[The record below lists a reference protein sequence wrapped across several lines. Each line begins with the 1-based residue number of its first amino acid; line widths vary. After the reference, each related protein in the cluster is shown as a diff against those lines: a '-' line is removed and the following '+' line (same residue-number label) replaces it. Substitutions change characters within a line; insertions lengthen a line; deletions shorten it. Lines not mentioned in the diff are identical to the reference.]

1 VGRIHASGFIAL
13 FHTLCGFYQGRFE
26 QRLTIMNNNRGIMS
40 NAEWH
45 SPLGRLI
52 LFFYLIVLIFVSIL
66 VIFPFIFS
74 FTAGL
79 HNSIDVVKPGIHLWP
94 AEPLWGNYLDAW
106 NRFAMSRLF
115 LNTIIAA
122 GGGVLAQITVSSLAA
137 YSLSRLNPIGKDV
150 IRAILLITMAVPGIV
165 YLVPRYVV
173 VAHMGFLN
181 SYIGLWIPYAA
192 SSFMILVLNSSFDQI
207 PRDLYE
213 AAQIDGASEIR
224 MFLNITLP
232 LSSSVLLVLGLFAFI
247 GFWGDFLWPFLILR
261 ESGLQTISVRL
272 YTLTRG
278 FPLNLYM
285 AASFIAMIPPSI
297 AAFYLQRHAPK
308 GGLTF

>member
-1 VGRIHASGFIAL
+1 MSTA
-13 FHTLCGFYQGRFE
+13 
-26 QRLTIMNNNRGIMS
+26 NRGIMS

-45 SPLGRLI
+45 SPLGRAIKL
-52 LFFYLIVLIFVSIL
+52 FYLTILLFVSIM
-66 VIFPFIFS
+66 VIFPFVFS

-94 AEPLWGNYLDAW
+94 KTPLWGNYLDAW
-106 NRFAMSRLF
+106 QRFKISRLF
-115 LNTIIAA
+115 LNTAIAA
-122 GGGVLAQITVSSLAA
+122 GGGVIAQLLVSSLAA
-137 YSLSRLNPIGKDV
+137 YSLSRLNPIGKNV
-150 IRAILLITMAVPGIV
+150 IRGIILITMAVPGIV

-173 VAHMGFLN
+173 IAKMGLVDNFL
-181 SYIGLWIPYAA
+181 GLWIPYAA
-192 SSFMILVLNSSFDQI
+192 SSFMILVLNNAFDSI

-213 AAQIDGASEIR
+213 AAQIDGASDLR
-224 MFLNITLP
+224 MFTSITIP
-232 LSSSVLLVLGLFAFI
+232 LSSSVILVLGLFAFI

-261 ESGLQTISVRL
+261 QSDLQTISVRL

-308 GGLTF
+308 GGLTI

>member
-1 VGRIHASGFIAL
+1 
-13 FHTLCGFYQGRFE
+13 
-26 QRLTIMNNNRGIMS
+26 MNSNRGIMS
-40 NAEWH
+40 NAEWR

-52 LFFYLIVLIFVSIL
+52 IFFYLIVLIFVSIL
-66 VIFPFIFS
+66 VVFPFIFS

-106 NRFAMSRLF
+106 DRFAMSRLF

-137 YSLSRLNPIGKDV
+137 YSLSRLNPIGKNV

-181 SYIGLWIPYAA
+181 SY
-192 SSFMILVLNSSFDQI
+192 V
-207 PRDLYE
+207 
-213 AAQIDGASEIR
+213 
-224 MFLNITLP
+224 
-232 LSSSVLLVLGLFAFI
+232 
-247 GFWGDFLWPFLILR
+247 
-261 ESGLQTISVRL
+261 
-272 YTLTRG
+272 
-278 FPLNLYM
+278 
-285 AASFIAMIPPSI
+285 
-297 AAFYLQRHAPK
+297 
-308 GGLTF
+308 

>member
-1 VGRIHASGFIAL
+1 MSNA
-13 FHTLCGFYQGRFE
+13 
-26 QRLTIMNNNRGIMS
+26 NRGIMS
-40 NAEWH
+40 NAEWR

-52 LFFYLIVLIFVSIL
+52 QILYIIILLFVSIL

-94 AEPLWGNYLDAW
+94 KTPLWGNYVDAW
-106 NRFAMSRLF
+106 QRFKISRLF
-115 LNTIIAA
+115 LNTAIAA
-122 GGGVLAQITVSSLAA
+122 GGGVIAQLVVSSLAA
-137 YSLSRLNPIGKDV
+137 YSLSRLNPIGKNV
-150 IRAILLITMAVPGIV
+150 IRGIILITMAVPGIV

-173 VAHMGFLN
+173 MAKMGLVDNFL
-181 SYIGLWIPYAA
+181 GLWIPYAA
-192 SSFMILVLNSSFDQI
+192 SSFMILVLNNAFDTI

-213 AAQIDGASEIR
+213 AAQIDGASDLR
-224 MFLNITLP
+224 MFTSITIP

-261 ESGLQTISVRL
+261 QSDLQTISVRL

-285 AASFIAMIPPSI
+285 AASFIAMIPPSL

-308 GGLTF
+308 GGLTI

>member
-1 VGRIHASGFIAL
+1 MDN
-13 FHTLCGFYQGRFE
+13 T
-26 QRLTIMNNNRGIMS
+26 NRSIMS
-40 NAEWH
+40 NSEWR
-45 SPLGRLI
+45 SPMGRLI
-52 LFFYLIVLIFVSIL
+52 AFLYFFILLIVSIL

-94 AEPLWGNYLDAW
+94 AKPLWGNYLDAW
-106 NRFAMSRLF
+106 QRFAMSRLF

-122 GGGVLAQITVSSLAA
+122 GGGVIAQLTVSSLAA
-137 YSLSRLNPIGKDV
+137 YSLSRLNPIGRNF
-150 IRAILLITMAVPGIV
+150 IRALLLITMAVPGIV

-173 VAHMGFLN
+173 MADLDLLN
-181 SYIGLWIPYAA
+181 NYLGLWIPYAA
-192 SSFMILVLNSSFDQI
+192 SSFMILVLNNSFDQI

-213 AAQIDGASEIR
+213 AAEMDGASEIR
-224 MFLNITLP
+224 MFFNITLP
-232 LSSSVLLVLGLFAFI
+232 LSYSVMLVLGLFAFI

-308 GGLTF
+308 GGLTI

>member
-1 VGRIHASGFIAL
+1 MDN
-13 FHTLCGFYQGRFE
+13 T
-26 QRLTIMNNNRGIMS
+26 NRSIMS
-40 NAEWH
+40 NSEWR
-45 SPLGRLI
+45 SPVGRLI
-52 LFFYLIVLIFVSIL
+52 AFFYFFILLIVSIL

-94 AEPLWGNYLDAW
+94 AKPLWGNYLDAW
-106 NRFAMSRLF
+106 QRFAMSRLF

-122 GGGVLAQITVSSLAA
+122 GGGVIAQLTVSSLAA
-137 YSLSRLNPIGKDV
+137 YSLSRLNPIGKNF
-150 IRAILLITMAVPGIV
+150 IRALLLITMAVPGIV

-173 VAHMGFLN
+173 MADLDLLN
-181 SYIGLWIPYAA
+181 NYLGLWIPYAA
-192 SSFMILVLNSSFDQI
+192 NSFMILVLNNSFDQI

-213 AAQIDGASEIR
+213 AAEMDGASELR
-224 MFLNITLP
+224 MFFNITLP
-232 LSSSVLLVLGLFAFI
+232 LSYSVMLVLGLFAFI

-261 ESGLQTISVRL
+261 DSGLQTISVRL

-308 GGLTF
+308 GGLTI

>member
-1 VGRIHASGFIAL
+1 MSNA
-13 FHTLCGFYQGRFE
+13 
-26 QRLTIMNNNRGIMS
+26 NRGIMS
-40 NAEWH
+40 NAEWR

-52 LFFYLIVLIFVSIL
+52 AAFYLIILLFVSIL

-94 AEPLWGNYLDAW
+94 KTALWGNYLDAW
-106 NRFAMSRLF
+106 QRFKISRLF
-115 LNTIIAA
+115 MNTAIAA
-122 GGGVLAQITVSSLAA
+122 GGGVVAQLVVSSLAA
-137 YSLSRLNPIGKDV
+137 YSLSRLNPIGKNF
-150 IRAILLITMAVPGIV
+150 IRALILITMAVPGIV

-173 VAHMGFLN
+173 IAKMGLVDNFL
-181 SYIGLWIPYAA
+181 GLWIPYAA
-192 SSFMILVLNSSFDQI
+192 SSFMILVLNNAFDQI

-213 AAQIDGASEIR
+213 AAQIDGASDLR
-224 MFLNITLP
+224 MFTNITIP
-232 LSSSVLLVLGLFAFI
+232 LSSSVIMVLGLFAFI

-261 ESGLQTISVRL
+261 QSDLQTISVRL

-308 GGLTF
+308 GGLTL

>member
-1 VGRIHASGFIAL
+1 
-13 FHTLCGFYQGRFE
+13 
-26 QRLTIMNNNRGIMS
+26 MNSRGIMS
-40 NAEWH
+40 NAEWR
-45 SPLGRLI
+45 SPLGRFI
-52 LFFYLIVLIFVSIL
+52 IFFYLIILIFVSIL

-94 AEPLWGNYLDAW
+94 AKPLWGNYLDAW
-106 NRFAMSRLF
+106 KRFAMSRLF

-122 GGGVLAQITVSSLAA
+122 GGGVLAQVTVSSLAA
-137 YSLSRLNPIGKDV
+137 YSLSRLNPIGKNL

-181 SYIGLWIPYAA
+181 SYVGLWIPYAA

-213 AAQIDGASEIR
+213 AAQIDGASDLS
-224 MFLNITLP
+224 MFINITLP

-285 AASFIAMIPPSI
+285 AASFIAMIPPSL
-297 AAFYLQRHAPK
+297 AAFYLQRHAPR

>member
-1 VGRIHASGFIAL
+1 MDSA
-13 FHTLCGFYQGRFE
+13 
-26 QRLTIMNNNRGIMS
+26 NRSIMS
-40 NAEWH
+40 NSEWR

-52 LFFYLIVLIFVSIL
+52 AFFYFFILLIVSIL

-94 AEPLWGNYLDAW
+94 AKPLWGNYLDAW
-106 NRFAMSRLF
+106 QRFAMSRLF

-122 GGGVLAQITVSSLAA
+122 GGGVIAQLTVSSLAA
-137 YSLSRLNPIGKDV
+137 YSLSRLNPIGKNF
-150 IRAILLITMAVPGIV
+150 IRALLLITMAVPGIV

-173 VAHMGFLN
+173 MADLN
-181 SYIGLWIPYAA
+181 LLNNYLGLWIPYAA
-192 SSFMILVLNSSFDQI
+192 SSFMILVLNNSFDQI

-213 AAQIDGASEIR
+213 AAEMDGASEIR
-224 MFLNITLP
+224 MFFNITLP
-232 LSSSVLLVLGLFAFI
+232 LSYSVMLVLGLFAFI

-261 ESGLQTISVRL
+261 DSGLQTISVRL

-308 GGLTF
+308 GGLTI

>member
-1 VGRIHASGFIAL
+1 
-13 FHTLCGFYQGRFE
+13 
-26 QRLTIMNNNRGIMS
+26 MNNANRGIMS
-40 NAEWH
+40 NTEWR

-52 LFFYLIVLIFVSIL
+52 IFFYLIVLIFVSIL
-66 VIFPFIFS
+66 VIFPFVFS

-79 HNSIDVVKPGIHLWP
+79 HNSIDVVKPGLHLWP
-94 AEPLWGNYLDAW
+94 AKPLWGNYLDAW
-106 NRFAMSRLF
+106 KRFAMSRLF

-122 GGGVLAQITVSSLAA
+122 GGGVVAQIIVSSLAA
-137 YSLSRLNPIGKDV
+137 YSLSRLNPIGKNL

-165 YLVPRYVV
+165 YLVPRYIV
-173 VAHMGFLN
+173 VANMGFLN
-181 SYIGLWIPYAA
+181 SYVGLWIPYAA
-192 SSFMILVLNSSFDQI
+192 SSFMILVLNSAFDQI

-213 AAQIDGASEIR
+213 AAEIDGASEIR
-224 MFLNITLP
+224 MFFNITLP

-247 GFWGDFLWPFLILR
+247 GFWGDFLWPFLVLR
-261 ESGLQTISVRL
+261 ESELQTISVRL

-297 AAFYLQRHAPK
+297 AAFYLQQHAPK
-308 GGLTF
+308 GGLTI

>member
-1 VGRIHASGFIAL
+1 MS
-13 FHTLCGFYQGRFE
+13 
-26 QRLTIMNNNRGIMS
+26 NSNRGIMS
-40 NAEWH
+40 NTEWR
-45 SPLGRLI
+45 SPLGRFI
-52 LFFYLIVLIFVSIL
+52 QIVYLIILAFVSIM

-94 AEPLWGNYLDAW
+94 KTPLWENYLDAW
-106 NRFAMSRLF
+106 QRFKISRLF
-115 LNTIIAA
+115 LNTAIAA
-122 GGGVLAQITVSSLAA
+122 GGGVIAQVLVSSLAA
-137 YSLSRLNPIGKDV
+137 YSLSRLNPIGKNV
-150 IRAILLITMAVPGIV
+150 IRAIILITMAVPGIV

-173 VAHMGFLN
+173 IAKMDLVDNFF
-181 SYIGLWIPYAA
+181 GLWIPYAA
-192 SSFMILVLNSSFDQI
+192 SSFMILVLNNAFDAI

-213 AAQIDGASEIR
+213 AAQIDGASDLR
-224 MFLNITLP
+224 MFTSITLP
-232 LSSSVLLVLGLFAFI
+232 LSSSVIMVLGLFAFI

-261 ESGLQTISVRL
+261 QSDLQTISVRL

-297 AAFYLQRHAPK
+297 AAFYLQHHAPK

>member
-1 VGRIHASGFIAL
+1 
-13 FHTLCGFYQGRFE
+13 
-26 QRLTIMNNNRGIMS
+26 MNNVHRGIMS
-40 NAEWH
+40 DAEWR

-52 LFFYLIVLIFVSIL
+52 QILYFSILLFVSII

-94 AEPLWGNYLDAW
+94 KTPLWGNYLDAW
-106 NRFAMSRLF
+106 DRFKISRLF
-115 LNTIIAA
+115 LNTAIAA
-122 GGGVLAQITVSSLAA
+122 GGGVIAQLVVSSLAA
-137 YSLSRLNPIGKDV
+137 YSLSRLNPIGKNI
-150 IRAILLITMAVPGIV
+150 IRGIILITMAVPGIV

-173 VAHMGFLN
+173 IAKMGLVDNFL
-181 SYIGLWIPYAA
+181 GLWIPYAA
-192 SSFMILVLNSSFDQI
+192 SSFMILVLNNAFDQI

-213 AAQIDGASEIR
+213 AAQIDGASDLR
-224 MFLNITLP
+224 MFTSITIP
-232 LSSSVLLVLGLFAFI
+232 LSSSVLMVLGLFAFI

-261 ESGLQTISVRL
+261 QSELQTISVRL

-278 FPLNLYM
+278 FPLNLWM

-297 AAFYLQRHAPK
+297 AAFYLQRRAPK
-308 GGLTF
+308 GGLTI